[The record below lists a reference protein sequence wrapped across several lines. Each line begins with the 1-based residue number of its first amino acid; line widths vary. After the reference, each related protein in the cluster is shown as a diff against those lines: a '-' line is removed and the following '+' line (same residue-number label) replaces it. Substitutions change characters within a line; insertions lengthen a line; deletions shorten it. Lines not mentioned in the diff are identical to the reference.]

1 MYSFFFNFL
10 ASLKFLCLPQN
21 IRAILKGERA
31 RHWELFEMQQRNSQN
46 PLIVIHGEFMQ
57 GFGWKEMAHLS

>member
-1 MYSFFFNFL
+1 M
-10 ASLKFLCLPQN
+10 FLCLPQN